1 MNVEEE
7 ILSNT
12 NLDPSVSLV
21 TPFRQFEDEPMTGL
35 SFETPMKAGRFTG
48 MSRNYMID
56 KRPAV

>member
-48 MSRNYMID
+48 MSRNY
-56 KRPAV
+56 